1 MRTTLFTFFLII
13 SISLTAQEK
22 YIFDTSKIDA
32 STKLIGRYPQYDK
45 QKTYKEFNFIVDE
58 PETIKKV
65 IMTLLL
71 GKEGENTIED
81 PDFRISI
88 VQSFDEVETWTVN
101 PNSNSVMSNG
111 HTFEFDVK
119 KLKELAKKYPFDYKF
134 DKIPFKS
141 KSDYEQ
147 YLEKQKS
154 DKMFLF
160 DYAPQFK
167 YEGSFEIQFP
177 RDSKF
182 SSPKA
187 ISDYLTPL
195 IEKIVSKNEYRV
207 SYILNKKNRND
218 QTQFTMT
225 ITGSKKIFNELKLD
239 NSKKENW
246 TETVEEG
253 WFFYRTK

>member
-1 MRTTLFTFFLII
+1 MKKILFAFFLTI
-13 SISLTAQEK
+13 SLSLTAQEK

-32 STKLIGRYPQYDK
+32 TTKLIGRYPQFDK
-45 QKTYKEFNFIVDE
+45 QKTYREFNFIIED

-65 IMTLLL
+65 IMTLTL

-81 PDFRISI
+81 PEFRVNII
-88 VQSFDEVETWTVN
+88 QNFDEVKTWIVN
-101 PNSNSVMSNG
+101 PNLKSVLSDG
-111 HTFEFDVK
+111 HTYEFDVK
-119 KLKELAKKYPFDYKF
+119 KLKDLAKKYPFDYKF

-141 KSDYEQ
+141 KLDYEK
-147 YLEKQKS
+147 YREKQKS
-154 DKMFLF
+154 DKTFLF
-160 DYAPQFK
+160 DYAPQFE
-167 YEGSFEIQFP
+167 YEGSFEIEFP
-177 RDSKF
+177 RNSKF

-195 IEKIVSKNEYRV
+195 IEKIVLKDEYRIG
-207 SYILNKKNRND
+207 YILNEKNRND

-225 ITGSKKIFNELKLD
+225 ITGSKKVFDELQLD
-239 NSKKENW
+239 NLKKENW

>member
-1 MRTTLFTFFLII
+1 MRATLFIYFLTI

-45 QKTYKEFNFIVDE
+45 QKTYKEFNFIITD
-58 PETIKKV
+58 PEIIKAV
-65 IMTLLL
+65 IMTLPL
-71 GKEGENTIED
+71 GKEGENIIED
-81 PDFRISI
+81 PEFRINVI
-88 VQSFDEVETWTVN
+88 QNFDEVKTWTVN
-101 PNSNSVMSNG
+101 PNLKSVMSNG

-119 KLKELAKKYPFDYKF
+119 KLKELAKQYPFDYKF
-134 DKIPFKS
+134 DKVPFKN
-141 KSDYEQ
+141 KLDYEQ
-147 YLEKQKS
+147 YLENQKL
-154 DKMFLF
+154 DKTFLF

-187 ISDYLTPL
+187 ISDFLTPL

-207 SYILNKKNRND
+207 SYILNDKNRKD

-225 ITGSKKIFNELKLD
+225 ITGRKKLFDELKLD
-239 NSKKENW
+239 NLNKENW
-246 TETVEEG
+246 TDTVEEG